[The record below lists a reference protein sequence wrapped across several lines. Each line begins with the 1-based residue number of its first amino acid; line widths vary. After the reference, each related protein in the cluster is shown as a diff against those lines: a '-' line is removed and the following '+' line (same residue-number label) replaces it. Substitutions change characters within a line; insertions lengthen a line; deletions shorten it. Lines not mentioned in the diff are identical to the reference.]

1 MGPRCGLYFSFCFKL
16 SFKSNFF
23 LSGCGCGLT
32 AEVVSAAEKR
42 KTFSELATSGA
53 MNWNLGAAAAIPAG
67 IQGDFCSDDAFPFL
81 AGVFWRRP
89 ADAGVAAL
97 LLPGVGVRLG
107 SSRERGAAAGLDAD
121 AGVIADPIVGAFSLD
136 ADGAL
141 DAV

>member
-23 LSGCGCGLT
+23 FSGLGCGLT
-32 AEVVSAAEKR
+32 AEVVLAAEKR

-53 MNWNLGAAAAIPAG
+53 TNWNLGAAAIPAG
-67 IQGDFCSDDAFPFL
+67 IQGDFCSDAFPFL

-89 ADAGVAAL
+89 ADAGVAL

-107 SSRERGAAAGLDAD
+107 SNRERGAAADLDAD
-121 AGVIADPIVGAFSLD
+121 AGVIVDPIVGAFSLD